1 MTGVRKRVAGSI
13 KYTVIKDGG
22 HSFEM

>member
-1 MTGVRKRVAGSI
+1 MTGVGKRAAGSI
-13 KYTVIKDGG
+13 NYTVIKDGG